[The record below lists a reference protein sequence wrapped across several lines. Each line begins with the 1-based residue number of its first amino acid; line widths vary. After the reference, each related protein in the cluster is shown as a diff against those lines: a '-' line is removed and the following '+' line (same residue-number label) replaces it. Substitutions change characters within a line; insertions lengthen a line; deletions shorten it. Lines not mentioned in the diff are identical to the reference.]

1 MKLTKKQMLIRK
13 APATALNQTSA
24 TDEDSCRKTTSK
36 IDPVL
41 SAATDCRCKLS
52 RRSLHDL
59 ARHAHVDLDGLPHLV
74 HDGHVCPDVKH
85 SLTRRGTSSLASTGD
100 LDLHGRRLF
109 LARCCFRGL
118 LPLGPG
124 SDRSLG
130 LRLMVI
136 LHARPSAIVIGWG

>member
-24 TDEDSCRKTTSK
+24 TDEDSCRKTASK

-59 ARHAHVDLDGLPHLV
+59 ARHAHVDLGGLPHLV

-118 LPLGPG
+118 LPSGPG
-124 SDRSLG
+124 SDRG